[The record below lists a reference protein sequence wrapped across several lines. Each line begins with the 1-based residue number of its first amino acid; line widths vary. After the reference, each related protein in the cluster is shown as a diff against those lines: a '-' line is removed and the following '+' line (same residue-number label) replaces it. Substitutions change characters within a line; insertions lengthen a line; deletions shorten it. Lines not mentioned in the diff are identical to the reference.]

1 MAIKEFENLSTLK
14 FDEFTSSLIGHEE
27 KIKDLEVNENIPK
40 KIIALKSTWLHEQD
54 NESSSDDN
62 EAITLIT
69 RRLVKFLNKK
79 RYENQRD
86 FKGYSSKRD
95 VINCFDYKKSIHVKY
110 DFPNTK
116 KKWKHDKNK
125 NKI

>member
-1 MAIKEFENLSTLK
+1 M
-14 FDEFTSSLIGHEE
+14 
-27 KIKDLEVNENIPK
+27 
-40 KIIALKSTWLHEQD
+40 
-54 NESSSDDN
+54 
-62 EAITLIT
+62 IT

-95 VINCFDYKKSIHVKY
+95 VINCFDYKKSSHVKY
-110 DFPNTK
+110 DFPNAK

-125 NKI
+125 KKYDKKEMNTTTLNDDDDDICDVC